1 MALAWWVK
9 LESLD
14 LPLFPLNTVLFPGMA
29 LPLHI
34 FEDRYLQMV
43 DECMNKSRQFGVVLA
58 QPELEPAAEEHSIG
72 TSALI
77 THVERLEDGHLDIVT
92 AGIERFRV
100 LDWTRTEPYAVAR
113 IEPFPLEGTQ
123 AQELVGLVRVA
134 SGYFVRYLRL
144 AGDVLGTV
152 IRVESAPQD
161 ASTLAYMM
169 AIALQISNEEKQG
182 LLGVASLPSL
192 LWKEAVI
199 LSREETLLGRMKD
212 VQENQ
217 AGYVRGVRDY
227 LSLN

>member
-1 MALAWWVK
+1 M
-9 LESLD
+9 ESLD

-43 DECMNKSRQFGVVLA
+43 DECMNQSRQFGVVLA
-58 QPELEPAAEEHSIG
+58 QSDADPAAEGHTVG

-123 AQELVGLVRVA
+123 AQELVGLVKAA

-169 AIALQISNEEKQG
+169 AIALQISNEEKQE
-182 LLGVASLPSL
+182 LLSVASLPSL

-199 LSREETLLGRMKD
+199 LSREETLLGRMRD
-212 VQENQ
+212 AQESHV
-217 AGYVRGVRDY
+217 GYVRGVRDY